1 MKKTLAAALLSSTL
15 LFGTASVVEAQEQG
29 TESEDDSD
37 DSGKLGL
44 IGLAGLLGL
53 AGLARRDRHDDRS
66 RGSSTRYDDE
76 RGRTAGT
83 R

>member
-29 TESEDDSD
+29 TSEDDTD

-53 AGLARRDRHDDRS
+53 AGLAGRNRRDDRRHDN
-66 RGSSTRYDDE
+66 RYGDE
-76 RGRTAGT
+76 RSGSVGT